1 MKLLLWPT
9 LVVLLGGVALSQTSP
24 VPIKVL
30 SARRA
35 EAVRSRLLVYTPD
48 DPRPKEARPK
58 RPNHVMLVLTLDGK
72 TLPKDANDF
81 SMEKIAVQSGGTTY
95 TADMCF
101 HSVTPS
107 GESVLDKVV
116 FIVPKDLLNF
126 TFHVGDYPAVSFTA
140 RQTIVPLI
148 NLDPQ

>member
-9 LVVLLGGVALSQTSP
+9 LVVLLGGVALSQTTP

-35 EAVRSRLLVYTPD
+35 EAVRSRLFNPGD
-48 DPRPKEARPK
+48 SSPGKAQPKL
-58 RPNHVMLVLTLDGK
+58 PNHVMLVLTLDGK

-126 TFHVGDYPAVSFTA
+126 TFQVGDYPAVSFIA